1 MRAPCR
7 RVGQDGVGGGGGASA
22 VQLELMVPHGPC
34 CSVPHGPCCSVLLS
48 AVQFMHTPLQTLALP
63 ALVVGLI
70 AVTQPD
76 LLQ

>member
-1 MRAPCR
+1 M
-7 RVGQDGVGGGGGASA
+7 
-22 VQLELMVPHGPC
+22 QLELM
-34 CSVPHGPCCSVLLS
+34 VPHGPCCSVLLS